1 MQSGLIVAAHS
12 PGLVRKEAAE
22 IHNGQPIVGCIIVW
36 MSQTIISNA
45 ILPQKLDNHRDS
57 RNSIRGYLRITIR

>member
-1 MQSGLIVAAHS
+1 MHSGLIVAAHS

-22 IHNGQPIVGCIIVW
+22 IHNGQTIVGCIIVW

-45 ILPQKLDNHRDS
+45 ITQKADIHREGLD
-57 RNSIRGYLRITIR
+57 